1 MKEGKTNK
9 NLRNKTKH
17 GKNVY
22 FKLERA
28 KAKKKREINSAK
40 GFLKKEV

>member
-28 KAKKKREINSAK
+28 KAKKREINSAK